1 MAFGKTSKGDILDVE
16 KAVIILYG
24 ENNCQK
30 KIPVLFNPSDYNIS
44 RNVNYAK
51 LDIPGTDSP
60 IMQFINGGETSLK
73 LTLHFDTHND
83 YIHNKISDDVRDYT
97 DPIMSALWIDGK
109 LHAPPEAAFSW
120 GGYFF
125 KGIIT
130 DAQQS
135 FTMFLP
141 SGLPVRSKLDL
152 TFKSSDN
159 ELEGRKKSPFES
171 PDRTKTRYAEKGAQ
185 LWRMAYAEYGHWKYW
200 RVIADFNKIHNP
212 RKLPEG
218 KLLHLPPLKEL

>member
-1 MAFGKTSKGDILDVE
+1 M
-16 KAVIILYG
+16 IIIYG
-24 ENNCQK
+24 ENGAKNTV
-30 KIPVLFNPSDYNIS
+30 PVLFNPAEYDIS
-44 RNVNYAK
+44 RSVNYAK

-73 LTLHFDTHND
+73 LTLHFDTQND
-83 YIHNKISDDVRDYT
+83 YIRKTSDDVRSYIQ
-97 DPIMSALWIDGK
+97 PIMSALWIDGK

-120 GGYFF
+120 GGCFF

-141 SGLPVRSKLDL
+141 SGIPVRARLEL
-152 TFKSSDN
+152 TFKSN
-159 ELEGRKKSPFES
+159 ENTDGARKKSPFES
-171 PDRTKTRYAEKGAQ
+171 PNRTKARLAEKGAQ
-185 LWRMAYAEYGHWKYW
+185 LWRIAHAEYGHPKYW
-200 RVIADFNKIHNP
+200 RVIADFNKIYNP

-218 KLLHLPPLKEL
+218 RLLQLPPFKEL

>member
-73 LTLHFDTHND
+73 LTLHFDTQND
-83 YIHNKISDDVRDYT
+83 YIQNKNSDDVRDYT
-97 DPIMSALWIDGK
+97 EPIMSALWIDGK

-152 TFKSSDN
+152 TFKAQIMNWKDEKN
-159 ELEGRKKSPFES
+159 LRLNLPTAQKRVMRKKALS
-171 PDRTKTRYAEKGAQ
+171 
-185 LWRMAYAEYGHWKYW
+185 YGVWHMQNTG
-200 RVIADFNKIHNP
+200 IGSTG
-212 RKLPEG
+212 E
-218 KLLHLPPLKEL
+218 

>member
-1 MAFGKTSKGDILDVE
+1 M
-16 KAVIILYG
+16 
-24 ENNCQK
+24 
-30 KIPVLFNPSDYNIS
+30 FNPAEYNIS
-44 RNVNYAK
+44 RSVNYAK

-73 LTLHFDTHND
+73 LTLHFDTQND
-83 YIHNKISDDVRDYT
+83 YIRKTSDDVRSYIQ
-97 DPIMSALWIDGK
+97 PIMSALWIDGK

-120 GGYFF
+120 GGCFF

-141 SGLPVRSKLDL
+141 SGIPVRARLEL
-152 TFKSSDN
+152 TFKSN
-159 ELEGRKKSPFES
+159 EDTVGARKKSPFES
-171 PDRTKTRYAEKGAQ
+171 PNRTKARLVEKGAQ
-185 LWRMAYAEYGHWKYW
+185 LWRIANAEYGHPKYW
-200 RVIADFNKIHNP
+200 RVIADFNKIYNP

-218 KLLHLPPLKEL
+218 RLLQLPPFKEL